1 MSPAKLNQQKQKIK
15 VGRRFEEG
23 SEKIQALFRK
33 RTFEKELHKAFQICQ
48 VLLTNHHLLVSLSV
62 NFQIASY
69 QAVKHQVTSLVH
81 LDKRR

>member
-15 VGRRFEEG
+15 MGRRFEEG

-48 VLLTNHHLLVSLSV
+48 VLLTN
-62 NFQIASY
+62 
-69 QAVKHQVTSLVH
+69 
-81 LDKRR
+81 